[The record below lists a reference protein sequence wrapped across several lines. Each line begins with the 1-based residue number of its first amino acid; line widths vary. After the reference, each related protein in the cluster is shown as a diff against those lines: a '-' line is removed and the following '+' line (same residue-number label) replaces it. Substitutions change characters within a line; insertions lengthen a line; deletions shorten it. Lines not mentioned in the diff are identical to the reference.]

1 MSKLNIIRK
10 CYSCGAVLQ
19 DEDPKK
25 EGYISQEIFEND
37 ARVMFCDKCFKK
49 ETYDLVPNKIVV
61 SDAFKTILA
70 DAHATDALIVY
81 VIDLFSF
88 EAAFSPEITKKLV
101 GRKVLV
107 IATKRDLLPKE
118 AKDEDLKEDVAHR
131 MRMEKIKVDD
141 IILTSATSNLNIKE
155 IIKRINELRRGHDV
169 YLIGGD
175 GAGKTYLINSIL
187 RNYRNTSNRPIKT
200 MEYPGT
206 SLSVLQIPLDKST
219 TLYDTGGLA
228 IANSITEHLEKELHK
243 IVIPQREIKEVS
255 YKMWPEVSLFIGGI
269 ARFDFLKGKTTEVY
283 AYFSRKVDVKR
294 ISTRRTDYIFE
305 KAIRKNKLTPTSE
318 RLKTLADFNTY
329 EINIV
334 EHEGRDIGIQGLG
347 WISFFGD
354 NQTIRVSVPKGVGV
368 YSCRAKIPHA
378 NKQRKEKA

>member
-10 CYSCGAVLQ
+10 CYNCGAVLQ

-25 EGYISQEIFEND
+25 EGYISKEIFEND

-49 ETYDLVPNKIVV
+49 ETYDLVPNKVVV

-88 EAAFSPEITKKLV
+88 EAAFSPEITKRLV

-107 IATKRDLLPKE
+107 IATKRDLLPKD

-131 MRMEKIKVDD
+131 MRMEKIKVND
-141 IILTSATSNLNIKE
+141 IILTSASTNLNIKE
-155 IIKRINELRRGHDV
+155 IIKKINELRRGHDV

-175 GAGKTYLINSIL
+175 GAGKTFLINAIL
-187 RNYRNTSNRPIKT
+187 RNYRNTSNRQIKT

-206 SLSVLQIPLDKST
+206 SMSVLQIPLDRSS

-228 IANSITEHLEKELHK
+228 IANSITEHVEKELFK
-243 IVIPQREIKEVS
+243 IVQPMREIKEQTH
-255 YKMWPEVSLFIGGI
+255 KMWPEVSLFIGGI
-269 ARFDFLKGKTTEVY
+269 ARFDFIEGKTTEVY
-283 AYFSRKVDVKR
+283 AYFSRKIDVKR

-305 KAIRKNKLTPTSE
+305 KMIRKQRLKPISE

-329 EINIV
+329 EIHIL

-347 WISFFGD
+347 WISFFGN

-378 NKQRKEKA
+378 NDQK